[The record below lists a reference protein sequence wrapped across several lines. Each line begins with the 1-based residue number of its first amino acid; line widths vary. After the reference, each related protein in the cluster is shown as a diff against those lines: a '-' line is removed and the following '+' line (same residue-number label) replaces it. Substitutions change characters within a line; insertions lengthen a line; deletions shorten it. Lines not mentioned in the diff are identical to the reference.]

1 MRPLVTSE
9 EMRRADEAAISSG
22 ERVEVLM
29 ERAGHAVARAVLR
42 EAGGRYGRRVTVVC
56 GKGNNG
62 GDGFVAARV
71 LHQEG
76 LRVVCCTTF
85 DPSEAKG
92 AAEHHL
98 DLLRAGGCPV
108 TSFAERHLRADVIVD
123 AVFGTGFRGSVEGEP
138 ARALAA
144 IEHVV
149 RGEDVVTDQH
159 GGASALP
166 PARPRP
172 RVVSVDVPSA
182 GVVPADVTVALGAEK
197 VETFFARPHQAG
209 EVQVADIGIPV
220 HNARLYVLDRADVE
234 NDLPRLQPDDH
245 KTSHGSVVILA
256 GSDATT
262 GAAILTA
269 RAAARM
275 GAGYVT
281 LVSTRRVIE
290 VADVRLPEVLKT
302 GQDGSVLSGDALDE
316 AAEALGRADAVAL
329 GPGLGTGP
337 EQTALVERCLNEID
351 KPLVL
356 DADALNV
363 VAGRG
368 KSISDRVPPT
378 IITPHVAEMARLL
391 QIETSEV
398 LRDRPGVALRAAEEL
413 GCTVVLKGRNSLVAS
428 PSGGVSVMAD
438 GSLSTPPRH
447 RGPVT
452 AWAVPV
458 GGPELATAGT
468 GDVLTGAVA
477 ATMAR
482 GIPPHEGVGM
492 TCYVHG
498 VAGAIAAERTGR
510 SGVVAWDVAEVLP
523 AAVERLR
530 APYAGRR

>member
-9 EMRRADEAAISSG
+9 EMRRADGAAISSG

-29 ERAGHAVARAVLR
+29 ERAGRAVARAVLR

-85 DPSEAKG
+85 DPSQAKG
-92 AAEHHL
+92 PAAHHL
-98 DLLRAGGCPV
+98 DLLRTSGCRV
-108 TSFAERHLRADVIVD
+108 IAFDERHLHTDVIVD
-123 AVFGTGFRGSVEGEP
+123 AVFGTGFRGAIEGEP
-138 ARALAA
+138 ERALTA
-144 IEHVV
+144 IEHIV
-149 RGEDVVTDQH
+149 RGEEIVHDEH
-159 GGASALP
+159 EGIGAIP
-166 PARPRP
+166 PVWPRP
-172 RVVSVDVPSA
+172 RVVSVDVSSA
-182 GVVPADVTVALGAEK
+182 GVVPADVTVAFGAEK
-197 VETFFARPHQAG
+197 VDTFFAEPD
-209 EVQVADIGIPV
+209 ETSVVEIADIGIPIHDV
-220 HNARLYVLDRADVE
+220 RLYVVERADVE
-234 NDLPRLQPDDH
+234 HELPRLQPDDH
-245 KTSHGSVVILA
+245 KTSHGAVVILA

-262 GAAILTA
+262 GAAVLSA

-281 LVSTRRVIE
+281 LVSTRGVIE
-290 VADVRLPEVLKT
+290 VANVRLPEVLKAEQE
-302 GQDGSVLSGDALDE
+302 GGVLTASALDE
-316 AAEALGRADAVAL
+316 AAEVLQRADAVAL
-329 GPGLGTGP
+329 GPGLGTGS
-337 EQTALVERCLNEID
+337 EQSALVDRCLTEID

-356 DADALNV
+356 DADALNAL
-363 VAGRG
+363 AGRA
-368 KSISDRVPPT
+368 KSIAQRVRPT
-378 IITPHVAEMARLL
+378 VITPHVAEMARLL
-391 QIETSEV
+391 EIDTSEV
-398 LRDRPGVALRAAEEL
+398 LRDRSGVALRAAEEL

-438 GSLSTPPRH
+438 GSLSSPPRH
-447 RGPVT
+447 RGAAT

-482 GIPPHEGVGM
+482 GAPPHEGVAM

-510 SGVVAWDVAEVLP
+510 SGVVAWDVAEALP

-530 APYAGRR
+530 APYAEPR